1 MKKIGLFFGTY
12 NPIHNGHLMMANY
25 IVNNTDID
33 QVLFVVNPTAPFKKK
48 DNLLDFDDRVKL
60 IRLATKNCGKDYC
73 KILPTLIEN
82 GLPLPAYTYNTLR
95 SFKEGTENFEYILI
109 LGCDNLS
116 KLPKWKNASE
126 IIENHQIYVCP
137 RNGMEYEKQIEDIK
151 NKFNVKNIQVIK
163 DVPEC
168 NLSSTF
174 VREQIKEGKDISF
187 YVPDS
192 VRDYIYTKNL
202 YNCMYK

>member
-1 MKKIGLFFGTY
+1 
-12 NPIHNGHLMMANY
+12 MANY

-33 QVLFVVNPTAPFKKK
+33 KVLFVVNPTAPFKKK
-48 DNLLDFDDRVKL
+48 NNLLDFKDRVN
-60 IRLATKNCGKDYC
+60 IVRLATRDSEN
-73 KILPTLIEN
+73 IRPTEIEER
-82 GLPLPAYTYNTLR
+82 LSIPAYTFNTLR
-95 SFKEGTENFEYILI
+95 AFKEHSDDFEYILI

-151 NKFNVKNIQVIK
+151 NKFNVKDIQVIK